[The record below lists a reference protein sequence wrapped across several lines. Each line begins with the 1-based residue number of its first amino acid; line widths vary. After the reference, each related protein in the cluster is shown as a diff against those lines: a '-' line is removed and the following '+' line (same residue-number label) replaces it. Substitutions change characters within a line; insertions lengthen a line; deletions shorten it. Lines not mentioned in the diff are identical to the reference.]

1 MANYIIRTITVDE
14 AARRLQAA
22 GMKISGQRLRAG
34 IVQGV
39 YPWGE
44 HVKMKMDEF
53 LVYEKLFEKWMAER
67 GEVTAEA

>member
-1 MANYIIRTITVDE
+1 MAKYIVRTITVDE
-14 AARRLQAA
+14 AAKRLQEA

-34 IVQGV
+34 IIQGV

-53 LVYEKLFEKWMAER
+53 TVYEKLFEKWMAER
-67 GEVTAEA
+67 GEAVSEA

>member
-34 IVQGV
+34 IIQGV
-39 YPWGE
+39 YP
-44 HVKMKMDEF
+44 
-53 LVYEKLFEKWMAER
+53 FEKWIAER